1 VAIQPTS
8 RFAAQVADRMEELC
22 RKMDLPCERVAIAA
36 GHCPM
41 DEAPNEVNAALAD
54 FAKRLP
60 P

>member
-1 VAIQPTS
+1 
-8 RFAAQVADRMEELC
+8 MEELC